1 MMETWAIVT
10 LVLGASAISSLLTF
24 FITKMQVRHS
34 DKRFERELTQQ
45 NKIDSRQWRRKVR
58 SKPLLN
64 LRAELAV
71 MATKLEKLAKQGKS
85 FTPIKTKEQEDEA
98 LKQAVNDWN
107 NYLEGDY
114 LEKVLYSQ
122 SDAEI
127 LNRVREIRND
137 YLNTYSDV
145 VNYRE
150 ELSAVEFGNA
160 ARAAEE
166 KIRPKVAEV
175 QELISKRLEKL

>member
-1 MMETWAIVT
+1 MEGLLYGLFT
-10 LVLGASAISSLLTF
+10 LLGVIFGGF
-24 FITKMQVRHS
+24 FSYLGMR
-34 DKRFERELTQQ
+34 QQ
-45 NKIDSRQWRRKVR
+45 LKQRSEIDSRTWRRKVR
-58 SKPLLN
+58 SDPLLK
-64 LRAELAV
+64 LRDELAT
-71 MATKLEKLAKQGKS
+71 MATKLEKLAKRGKS
-85 FTPIKTKEQEDEA
+85 FTPIKTKEQEDEV
-98 LKQAVNDWN
+98 LKQAVNDWT
-107 NYLEGDY
+107 NYVKGDY

-145 VNYRE
+145 VTYRE
-150 ELSAVEFGNA
+150 ELSSVEFGEA

-175 QELISKRLEKL
+175 QELINKRLEEL

>member
-1 MMETWAIVT
+1 MEWLLPALFGFIGVF
-10 LVLGASAISSLLTF
+10 LGGVFSYWGI
-24 FITKMQVRHS
+24 KKQVEHS
-34 DKRFERELTQQ
+34 DKRFEKELARAREESQQ
-45 NKIDSRQWRRKVR
+45 KRRWEIR
-58 SKPLLN
+58 SEPLLK

-71 MATKLEKLAKQGKS
+71 MATKLEKLAKRGKTFS
-85 FTPIKTKEQEDEA
+85 PIKTQEQEEEV

-107 NYLEGDY
+107 YYISEDH

-122 SDAEI
+122 FDADI

-137 YLNTYSDV
+137 YLDIHSTV
-145 VNYRE
+145 VTFKE
-150 ELSAVEFGNA
+150 GLSAVEFGEA

-175 QELISKRLEKL
+175 QELINKKLEAL